1 MSRVYVVSVKVGN
14 AHGLW
19 QYKLSGTHD
28 RIILHGLRNIL
39 NGACRLLGFDEADR
53 SVVYLFSFS
62 AEAFPGYHLCL
73 EKLREVQGRRSAGC
87 YYRVKQSTI
96 GDFTAQ
102 GLFPS
107 IVNTCYLLAWPE
119 KIFCKLEKSMTGGI
133 VS

>member
-1 MSRVYVVSVKVGN
+1 MSRVYVVSVKIGN

-28 RIILHGLRNIL
+28 RIILHGLRHIL
-39 NGACRLLGFDEADR
+39 NGACQLLGFDDADR

-62 AEAFPGYHLCL
+62 AEPFPGYQLCL
-73 EKLREVQGRRSAGC
+73 EKLREVQGRGAGC
-87 YYRVKQSTI
+87 YYGVKQSTI
-96 GDFTAQ
+96 GDFTAR

-107 IVNTCYLLAWPE
+107 VVNTRYLLAWPE
-119 KIFCKLEKSMTGGI
+119 NIFCKLEKSMTGGI